1 MSLISMDVPN
11 EELLNTYNLF
21 HSLKLTY
28 SSDPERYNEFYSS
41 LISSA
46 VYEFNYTE
54 LGTLL
59 AEMFPLWED
68 SELFSDPIEGLDGHN
83 GFEEFVCHV
92 LEHQFRA
99 YGVIDDAGFHVDKLN
114 TLWQAFLVY
123 RDPKQFKA
131 IRDSLLQDA

>member
-11 EELLNTYNLF
+11 AELINTYNLF

-28 SSDPERYNEFYSS
+28 SSDPERYSELYGS

-46 VYEFNYTE
+46 VYEFNYTD
-54 LGTLL
+54 LGSLL

-68 SELFSDPIEGLDGHN
+68 NELFSNPIESLDGHN

-92 LEHQFRA
+92 LEFQFKV
-99 YGVIDDAGFHVDKLN
+99 YGVIDDAGFHVDKLDA
-114 TLWQAFLVY
+114 LWQAFLALNN
-123 RDPKQFKA
+123 PKQFKA
-131 IRDSLLQDA
+131 IRESLRRDA